1 MESVRRKIK
10 HFLLGDGNSRVVYV
24 RENFKKLRVLG
35 IYRTVSQAPVSRR
48 LCYYA
53 PDVFFVLQ
61 IATIVWDLAGV
72 LDDIGLFGDNMCIL
86 TGLVLT
92 LSKKW
97 HFVVN
102 IEPLDECVA
111 QFQVYFERYSARGER
126 FVECI
131 QRQKFQEVLLLF
143 CSRTL
148 ALMLGGTLILHALL
162 SNGETLILR
171 ARYPFSTATPLG
183 YGCVFL
189 CQALL
194 VAYVL
199 FSVVLLDS
207 VGSQMFS
214 QMSLLLQMHRME
226 FEAIGEGLPLPP
238 AGPLCDD
245 PAIRAQVHRLIAN
258 HQQLLRFGD
267 RLKRLYE
274 PNLMA
279 QFVCSMLIICLTAFE
294 LMFSKGDLMQ
304 MCRFGAYM
312 VTGFFQ
318 IFVWSFFGNR
328 ITATST
334 SIHDATSACNWI
346 VLDDRLKKDLRFTMM
361 RAQKP
366 LVVDVYWLFP
376 LTYET
381 FIAVILSRSYSMFT
395 LLRTMIE

>member
-1 MESVRRKIK
+1 MQSVRRRIDR
-10 HFLLGDGNSRVVYV
+10 LVRGDLVSRVVFV
-24 RENFKKLRVLG
+24 KESFALLRVLG
-35 IYRTVSQAPVSRR
+35 VYRGVRESPFFHRMV
-48 LCYYA
+48 YYV

-72 LDDIGLFGDNMCIL
+72 LDDIGLFGDDMCIL

-92 LSKKW
+92 LVKKW
-97 HFVVN
+97 HCIVN
-102 IEPLDECVA
+102 IEPLDECVE
-111 QFQVYFERYSARGER
+111 QFQLYFEHYMNHGEQ
-126 FVECI
+126 FVDRI
-131 QRQKFQEVLLLF
+131 RRQKLNEVALLF
-143 CSRTL
+143 LSRVL
-148 ALMLGGTLILHALL
+148 GVVLGGTLILHALL
-162 SNGETLILR
+162 SNGESLILR

-183 YGCVFL
+183 YGFVFL
-189 CQALL
+189 CQAFL
-194 VAYVL
+194 VSYVL
-199 FSVVLLDS
+199 FNVVHIDT
-207 VGSQMFS
+207 VGAQMLS
-214 QMSLLLQMHRME
+214 QMSLLFHLHRME
-226 FEAIGEGLPLPP
+226 FEAIGEGLQLPP
-238 AGPLCDD
+238 DGPLYGDD
-245 PAIRAQVHRLIAN
+245 AIRSRIHG
-258 HQQLLRFGD
+258 FGD

-274 PNLMA
+274 PNIMA

-304 MCRFGAYM
+304 MFRFGAYM

-334 SIHDATSACNWI
+334 SIHEATSTCNWI

-366 LVVDVYWLFP
+366 FVIDVYWLFP

-381 FIAVILSRSYSMFT
+381 FIAILSRSYSMFT